1 MCVSESRYFREF
13 PGCPM
18 VRTTRSHPEGP
29 GLIPGRGTKI
39 QQKKKKKDT
48 ESRYFKKREV
58 IPLYLGGECQV
69 GDSGEVWVR
78 NKFGTCQGTFY

>member
-39 QQKKKKKDT
+39 QQKKKKKIQNLGT
-48 ESRYFKKREV
+48 LKKER
-58 IPLYLGGECQV
+58 
-69 GDSGEVWVR
+69 
-78 NKFGTCQGTFY
+78 